1 VVALA
6 GLTLLVDRAAAYEQP
21 TYEVVAKDGAFEL
34 RRYEPYVV
42 AETVVSG
49 SSESAG
55 NQAFRRL
62 FRYISGKNRKQVR
75 PDDPKI
81 AMTVPVTMRYDADS
95 TRMTFMVPGEYTLG
109 TAPRPADPEVGLR
122 AEPGGLVA
130 AFTYSGRSSQE
141 RYLERQALLT
151 DWAAA
156 QGLEAAGDPLFA
168 QYNGPF
174 TPWFLRR
181 NEVLLAVA
189 ESD

>member
-6 GLTLLVDRAAAYEQP
+6 GLTLVGNRAAAYEQP

-42 AETVVSG
+42 AETVVPG

-55 NQAFRRL
+55 SQAFRRL

-95 TRMTFMVPGEYTLG
+95 TRMTFMVPGEYTLD
-109 TAPRPADPEVGLR
+109 TAPRPADPEVELR